1 MSNKIRR
8 QSTGRNQK
16 NASAPPPI
24 PNLNLPSNPQLERQ
38 KMARKVEKITSSSSS
53 FAKPKIISFRWKFK
67 NTNVTRSSVGIPIN
81 KLFEIN
87 KEQKYSVELKILQGF
102 NSTGKNDGRR
112 GHQAYLH
119 FDNLFK
125 KKNDVIEV
133 NPGIDIKD
141 MPMYCLILEPTSH
154 VQYVNRNYTT
164 FIKGEGDKILS
175 MKLTFMENLGDI
187 KRTNFIDFNENCIS
201 VLIQIKV
208 NKVK

>member
-1 MSNKIRR
+1 MLNKTRR
-8 QSTGRNQK
+8 QSTGGNPK

-24 PNLNLPSNPQLERQ
+24 PTSTLPPNPQLKRQ
-38 KMARKVEKITSSSSS
+38 QRARKVEKINSSS

-67 NTNVTRSSVGIPIN
+67 NTNVTRSSVGIPLN

-87 KEQKYSVELKILQGF
+87 KEQKYSVEVKILQGF

-125 KKNDVIEV
+125 KKNDVIEII
-133 NPGIDIKD
+133 PGADVKD

-154 VQYVNRNYTT
+154 IQYINRTYTGS
-164 FIKGEGDKILS
+164 IKGGGDKNLS
-175 MKLTFMENLGDI
+175 MKLTFMENVGDTT
-187 KRTNFIDFNENCIS
+187 RTNFIDFNENCIS

-208 NKVK
+208 NKAK